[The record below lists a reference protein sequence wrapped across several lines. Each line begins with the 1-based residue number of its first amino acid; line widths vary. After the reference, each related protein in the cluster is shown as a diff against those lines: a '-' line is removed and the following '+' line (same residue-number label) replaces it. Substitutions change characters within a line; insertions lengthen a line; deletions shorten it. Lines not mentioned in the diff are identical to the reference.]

1 MGMDSLDGADN
12 QAAKNMSQ
20 RTAGVDQDQ
29 MKLDQFDIEKAHK
42 QMQESIKLM
51 KLVNDPVNIA
61 AADSATDQG
70 SIGQNGM
77 GFNGQNSLYELAQRV
92 GQPLSSSNLNS
103 MSNYENGDEFQKF
116 LQGEGSLGSAN
127 TNNFT

>member
-70 SIGQNGM
+70 SIG
-77 GFNGQNSLYELAQRV
+77 
-92 GQPLSSSNLNS
+92 
-103 MSNYENGDEFQKF
+103 
-116 LQGEGSLGSAN
+116 
-127 TNNFT
+127 